1 MNTAVKI
8 MLERYRCRSVN
19 DYENAL
25 KEIIQEIALLA
36 LWRSKFYEKAAF
48 YGGSALR
55 ILHGLDRFSEDLD
68 FSLLKNDKNFVFEP
82 YGRAIKDE
90 LNSFGFSVTVEKK
103 EKGSESNIDS
113 AFIKAGT
120 LENML
125 AVGIPESLKKKIHR
139 RKVLKVKVEIDRD
152 PPGCFLTETKY
163 LLRPIPFSVN
173 TYALP
178 CLFAGKLHALLC
190 RPWVDR
196 VKGRDWY
203 DLVWYIGRDTPV
215 DLKHL
220 EHRMRQ
226 TGHLKAR
233 EALTGEGLKQ
243 RLYKTIDSLD
253 VNAAKRD
260 VENFLKDSSS
270 LDLWS
275 MEFFKRI
282 CGRIRT

>member
-1 MNTAVKI
+1 MNQAVKT
-8 MLERYRCRSVN
+8 MLERYRCQSVN

-25 KEIIQEIALLA
+25 KEIIQEIALLG

-55 ILHGLDRFSEDLD
+55 ILYGLDRFSEDLD
-68 FSLLKNDKNFVFEP
+68 FSLLKSDKSFEFGP
-82 YGRAIKDE
+82 YCRAIKDE

-120 LENML
+120 MTNMM
-125 AVGIPESLKKKIHR
+125 AVDIPESLKKKIHR

-152 PPGCFLTETKY
+152 PPGSFLTEAQY
-163 LLRPIPFSVN
+163 LLQPIPFSVN
-173 TYALP
+173 IYTLP

-203 DLVWYIGRDTPV
+203 DLVWYVGRGTSV

-220 EHRMRQ
+220 ESRMKQ

-233 EALTGEGLKQ
+233 ETLTGEGLTQ
-243 RLYKTIDSLD
+243 RINKTIDALD
-253 VNAAKRD
+253 VNSAKKDVEPLLKKPSSLELWSREFFRD
-260 VENFLKDSSS
+260 V
-270 LDLWS
+270 
-275 MEFFKRI
+275 
-282 CGRIRT
+282 CGRIRI